1 MNLPLSRVAYPDAPA
16 TPEPS
21 GFDPHTGRGFLARG
35 RVLGL
40 IGPAFV
46 AAVAF
51 VDPGNIA
58 TNVSAGTDYRYLLLW
73 TVISASLMA
82 MVVQYLSAKLG
93 MATGSSLAEVCR
105 EHTSTSVRIGLWLVA
120 ELVVIMTD
128 LAEFVGGAIAL
139 NLLFNI
145 SLLSGGLIIAAVT
158 MVILR
163 LRLRGRD
170 SFPVVVIALLFV
182 LALAFVYLV
191 ARSPFDAGHAAS
203 GLVPRLGDSQ
213 SVLLACGI
221 VGATVMP
228 HAVFLHSSLIG
239 GLDSGVR
246 SIRTSAMLRF
256 LRRDVIIAMGVA
268 GLVNV
273 LILLV
278 ATSLPVGT
286 GDSLALVHS
295 AFEQREGAVFAA
307 VFAVALLASGLAS
320 ACAGVYSGQA
330 IMQGFLRR
338 NSSIWLRRIVSSVPA
353 LVILAMVS
361 DPTRALVLSQVVL
374 SFGLPFALVPLMVFT
389 ARRPVMGS
397 FANRTSTTA
406 IGSLIT
412 LIVVVL
418 NGFLLT
424 RMFVTG

>member
-1 MNLPLSRVAYPDAPA
+1 MNLPLLRPAPPA
-16 TPEPS
+16 PPEGPV
-21 GFDPHTGRGFLARG
+21 GFDPSTGRGFVGRG
-35 RVLGL
+35 RFLGL

-58 TNVSAGTDYRYLLLW
+58 TNISAGADYRYLLLW
-73 TVISASLMA
+73 TVVSASLMA

-93 MATGSSLAEVCR
+93 MATGCSLAEVCR
-105 EHTSTSVRIGLWLVA
+105 DHTATPVRIGLWLIA
-120 ELVVIMTD
+120 EFVVIMTD

-139 NLLFNI
+139 NLLFG
-145 SLLSGGLIIAAVT
+145 LPLFSGGLIVAALT

-170 SFPVVVIALLFV
+170 SFPIVVVALLFV
-182 LALAFVYLV
+182 LALSFVYLV
-191 ARSPFDAGHAAS
+191 LRSPLEAGRAAS
-203 GLVPRLGDSQ
+203 GLVPRLGDAN

-228 HAVFLHSSLIG
+228 HAVFLHSSLLG

-246 SIRTSAMLRF
+246 PIRTPVMLRF
-256 LRRDVIIAMGVA
+256 VRRDVVIAMGLA

-273 LILLV
+273 LMLLV
-278 ATSLPVGT
+278 ATSLPHGV
-286 GDSLALVHS
+286 GDSLAGVHA
-295 AFEQREGAVFAA
+295 AFRAREGQVFAA
-307 VFAVALLASGLAS
+307 VFAIALLASGLAS

-338 NSSIWLRRIVSSVPA
+338 QSNIWLRRAVSAVPA

-389 ARRPVMGS
+389 ARRDVMGQ
-397 FANRTSTTA
+397 FANRIETTA
-406 IGSLIT
+406 AGALIT
-412 LIVVVL
+412 VVVLAL

-424 RMFVTG
+424 RLFLTG

>member
-1 MNLPLSRVAYPDAPA
+1 
-16 TPEPS
+16 
-21 GFDPHTGRGFLARG
+21 
-35 RVLGL
+35 
-40 IGPAFV
+40 
-46 AAVAF
+46 
-51 VDPGNIA
+51 
-58 TNVSAGTDYRYLLLW
+58 
-73 TVISASLMA
+73 
-82 MVVQYLSAKLG
+82 
-93 MATGSSLAEVCR
+93 
-105 EHTSTSVRIGLWLVA
+105 
-120 ELVVIMTD
+120 
-128 LAEFVGGAIAL
+128 
-139 NLLFNI
+139 LF
-145 SLLSGGLIIAAVT
+145 SGGLIIAAVT

-182 LALAFVYLV
+182 LTLAFGYLV

-203 GLVPRLGDSQ
+203 GLLPRLGDSQ

-246 SIRTSAMLRF
+246 SIRNSAMLRF
-256 LRRDVIIAMGVA
+256 LRRDVVIAMSVA

-286 GDSLALVHS
+286 GDSLARVHS
-295 AFEQREGAVFAA
+295 AFQQREGAVFAA

-330 IMQGFLRR
+330 IMQGFLKR
-338 NSSIWLRRIVSSVPA
+338 NSNIWLRRVISAAPA
-353 LVILAMVS
+353 LVILSIVS

-389 ARRPVMGS
+389 ARRSVMGQ
-397 FANRTSTTA
+397 FANRASTTVVGA
-406 IGSLIT
+406 VIT
-412 LIVVVL
+412 LIVLSL
-418 NGFLLT
+418 NGFLLA
-424 RMFVTG
+424 RMFVT